1 MKSFDLV
8 VIGSGPGGYVA
19 AIRATQLGLRVG
31 IVEEDRLGG
40 VCLNWGCIP
49 TKAILKAAE
58 QFDAVK
64 NGKVPGLVT
73 SGVEAD
79 YGAVIDASRK
89 AADRLNKGVTG
100 LMKKNQ
106 IEVLN
111 GRGRIV
117 GTGQVSVTGADGEE
131 VVEAPKILIATGST
145 ELILPGVEVDGSR
158 VLTSREALE
167 NRELPG
173 SLVVVGGGAVGL
185 EFAYSYAAYGTEVTV
200 IEMADQILPGFDT
213 DVAQELTRSFTRKKV
228 KILTETA
235 FRGLEANGEGV
246 AVTIEGEKGEEQL
259 RADRILFGIGR
270 RALTEDLGLETVGV
284 EVEKGFIKIGKDYRT
299 TAEGIYAIGD
309 VTGPPL
315 LAHKA
320 SEEGVAAVEFMA
332 GERTQGLHYD
342 RIPGCIYCQPQVA
355 TVGMTEQ
362 AAIAAGRE
370 IQVGKA
376 PFVASG
382 KAVGTGKTEG
392 FVKIVADARYGE
404 ILGAHIIGADATE
417 LIAEVV
423 MAMELESTVREL
435 GEASHAHPTLSEMV
449 KEAALAAEGRQLN
462 F

>member
-1 MKSFDLV
+1 
-8 VIGSGPGGYVA
+8 
-19 AIRATQLGLRVG
+19 VG

-73 SGVEAD
+73 SGVDAD

-89 AADRLNKGVTG
+89 VADRLNKGVTG

-106 IEVLN
+106 IEVLA

-185 EFAYSYAAYGTEVTV
+185 EFAYSYAAYGTQVTV

-228 KILTETA
+228 KILTGTA
-235 FRGLEANGEGV
+235 YRGLEANGEGV
-246 AVTIEGEKGEEQL
+246 SVTIEGEKGEEQL

-270 RALTEDLGLETVGV
+270 RALTEDLGLEAVGV
-284 EVEKGFIKIGKDYRT
+284 ELEKGFIKVGKDYRT

-320 SEEGVAAVEFMA
+320 SEEGVAAVEFMT

-370 IQVGKA
+370 IKVGKA

-382 KAVGTGKTEG
+382 KAVGTGHTEG